1 MRLRLLTLVAAAAA
15 LAVATSAS
23 AARARSFHITE
34 ARSSFPERA
43 YVLSLPQRMHLHGGQ
58 VQVLENGVAV
68 PNLTVEASASAAIST
83 KQFGVV
89 LVIDAS
95 QSMEGKPEIAAL
107 AAARAFAAQR
117 RPHEQLAV
125 ITYNVTP
132 RVVQDFTTDGAKI
145 DAALSKRPPFNFGTH
160 SSDAVV
166 KALDLLKAARITAGS
181 IVVLSDGQ
189 DHRGYHDTGKH
200 ETELSAA
207 KKARAA
213 HVRVF
218 TVGLRSHFFVPT
230 TLKHLAIDT
239 GAQYSEAV
247 TPAQLSAIYSSLG
260 LKLAREYVIRYTS
273 PAGPGRHIVVAV
285 RVRGLDGVATSAYVT
300 PKLHITGP
308 GKKKPYHTSFLHNLF
323 TSPLMTLFIALLASA
338 LIAISVIAFTSG
350 WTRGTL
356 RKRMAEFV
364 SLPTPETQRPSGV
377 LADKIEGGTK
387 EMFERSGWW
396 GRFVADLQLAEI
408 KTPPERIVLFT
419 FIGTF
424 LTIWLLSVIIHS
436 LILALLVGLCV
447 PIAVRTWIS
456 RKVDRIRRLFGEQL
470 PDNLQVL
477 ASALRAGHSFIG
489 ALSVVVDDAPD
500 PSRTEFRRVVADEQL
515 GVPLEDALHVVVER
529 MESRELEQVALVAAV
544 QRQSGGN
551 TAEVLDRVTETI
563 RERFELRRTVRT
575 LTAQGRLSRWVVSLL
590 PLFLLL
596 VISLLNP
603 KYMHPLYSTTP
614 GRIALVFAAA
624 MIVAGSV
631 VIKRIINIK
640 V

>member
-1 MRLRLLTLVAAAAA
+1 MRLRLLTLLLAAAA
-15 LAVATSAS
+15 LVAAATAS
-23 AARARSFHITE
+23 AGRSFHITE
-34 ARSSFPERA
+34 AQSAFPERA
-43 YVLSLPQRMHLHGGQ
+43 YVLTLPERMRLHRGQ
-58 VQVLENGVAV
+58 VQVLENGEPV
-68 PNLTVEASASAAIST
+68 PNLDIVANRTAST

-95 QSMEGKPEIAAL
+95 QSMEGKPEEAAL

-125 ITYNVTP
+125 VTYNVTP
-132 RVVQDFTTDGAKI
+132 RVVLDFTTDEAKI
-145 DAALSKRPPFNFGTH
+145 TAALSKRPPFMFGTH

-166 KALDLLKAARITAGS
+166 KALELIKAAHITAGS

-189 DHRGYHDTGKH
+189 DHRGYHDTAKH
-200 ETELSAA
+200 ETEQSAA
-207 KKARAA
+207 KAARAA

-218 TVGLRSHFFVPT
+218 TVGLRSRFFDPK
-230 TLKHLAIDT
+230 TLRNLAADT

-247 TPAQLSAIYSSLG
+247 TAAQLRAIYSSLG
-260 LKLAREYVIRYTS
+260 SKLAREYVIRYTS
-273 PAGPGRHIVVAV
+273 PAGPGRHITVSVH
-285 RVRGLDGVATSAYVT
+285 VRGLHGVATSAYLT
-300 PKLHITGP
+300 PKLP
-308 GKKKPYHTSFLHNLF
+308 LKRAAKAKPYHESFLHNLF
-323 TSPLMTLFIALLASA
+323 TSPLMTLFIALLAAA
-338 LIAISVIAFTSG
+338 LVAIAVVAFLSG
-350 WTRGTL
+350 WSRGTF

-364 SLPTPETQRPSGV
+364 SMPAPEKESPSGV
-377 LADKIEGGTK
+377 LTDKIEGGTEK
-387 EMFERSGWW
+387 MFERSGWW
-396 GRFVADLQLAEI
+396 GRFVADLQLADI
-408 KTPPERIVLFT
+408 STPPERIVLFT

-424 LTIWLLSVIIHS
+424 LAIWLLSVIIHS
-436 LILALLVGLCV
+436 LFLALLIGFCIPFV
-447 PIAVRTWIS
+447 VRAWIS
-456 RKVDRIRRLFGEQL
+456 RKVDRKRRLFAEQL

-489 ALSVVVDDAPD
+489 ALSVVVDDAPE

-529 MESRELEQVALVAAV
+529 MESRELEQVALVGAL
-544 QRQSGGN
+544 QRQTGGN

-590 PLFLLL
+590 PIFLLL
-596 VISLLNP
+596 MISLLNP
-603 KYMHPLYSTTP
+603 GYMHPLFATTP
-614 GRIALVFAAA
+614 GRIALGFAFV
-624 MIVAGSV
+624 MVVSGSL

>member
-1 MRLRLLTLVAAAAA
+1 MRLRLLTLLLAAAA
-15 LAVATSAS
+15 LATAAT
-23 AARARSFHITE
+23 AAATAAPSFHITQ
-34 ARSSFPERA
+34 AQSSFPERA
-43 YVLSLPQRMHLHGGQ
+43 YVLSLPQRMHLHRGQ
-58 VQVLENGVAV
+58 VQVFENGQAV
-68 PNLTVEASASAAIST
+68 PELEVVASESASP

-95 QSMEGKPEIAAL
+95 QSMEGKPEVAAL

-132 RVVQDFTTDGAKI
+132 SVVQDFTTDGAKI
-145 DAALSKRPPFNFGTH
+145 DAALSKRPPFMFGTH

-166 KALDLLKAARITAGS
+166 KALDLIKAAHITAGS

-189 DHRGYHDTGKH
+189 DHRGYHDTAKH
-200 ETELSAA
+200 ETEQSAA
-207 KKARAA
+207 KAARAA

-218 TVGLRSHFFVPT
+218 TVGLRSRFFDPK
-230 TLKHLAIDT
+230 TLRNLAADT
-239 GAQYSEAV
+239 GATYSEAV
-247 TPAQLSAIYSSLG
+247 TPAQLRAIYSSLG

-273 PAGPGRHIVVAV
+273 SAGPGRHIAVSV
-285 RVRGLDGVATSAYVT
+285 RVRGLKGVATSAYVT
-300 PKLHITGP
+300 PKLQLNRAA
-308 GKKKPYHTSFLHNLF
+308 KAKPYHESFLHRLF
-323 TSPLMTLFIALLASA
+323 TSPLMTLFVAVLASA
-338 LIAISVIAFTSG
+338 LFALAVVSFTSG
-350 WTRGTL
+350 LKRGTL

-364 SLPTPETQRPSGV
+364 SMPVPEKDSAGGA
-377 LADKIEGGTK
+377 LADKIEGGTEK
-387 EMFERSGWW
+387 MFERTGWW
-396 GRFVADLQLAEI
+396 GRFVADLQLADI
-408 KTPPERIVLFT
+408 STRPERIVLFT

-436 LILALLVGLCV
+436 LILALLVGLCI
-447 PIAVRTWIS
+447 PFAVRIWVK
-456 RKVDRIRRLFGEQL
+456 RKVERKRRLFGEQL

-489 ALSVVVDDAPD
+489 ALSVVVDDAPE

-529 MESRELEQVALVAAV
+529 MESRELEQVALVAAL
-544 QRQSGGN
+544 QRQTGGN

-603 KYMHPLYSTTP
+603 HYVHPLVSTLP
-614 GRIALVFAAA
+614 GRIAIGFAAV
-624 MIVAGSV
+624 MVVSGSL